1 MKLVFFGT
9 PDFAVPTL
17 ISLHNSSHDILSVV
31 TAPTKR
37 SGRGLH
43 YNTSSIK
50 KQALRLNIPIFEP
63 VNLID
68 DNFLS
73 KIDLLKPDIYIVVAF
88 RILPE
93 VLLKIPKIGAINL
106 HASLLPK
113 YRGSAPIAHAIL
125 NGETKT
131 GVTTFLIENK
141 VDNGDILLQHQHNIS
156 ADTTAGELLSQLA
169 QIGAKVVLNTID
181 GLVEN
186 TLNFKKQNN
195 NLASFAPKINTLSCK
210 INWNYSADD
219 IHNQIRAF
227 SPVPGAF
234 TFYKNKRVKLF
245 DSKVEANSKLLKPGR
260 LNYIKPFLEIGTGSN
275 SILIREIQIEGK
287 KKIPVSDFILGNHNI
302 IGDHFV

>member
-17 ISLHNSSHDILSVV
+17 ISLHKSSHDILSVV

-43 YNTSSIK
+43 YNSSSIK
-50 KQALRLNIPIFEP
+50 KQALRLNIPILEP

-186 TLNFKKQNN
+186 SINFKKQNN

-227 SPVPGAF
+227 TPVPGAF

-245 DSKVEANSKLLKPGR
+245 DSKVEANSKLLKPGD

-287 KKIPVSDFILGNHNI
+287 KKIPVADFILGNHNI